1 MSSSSAADSS
11 QLVADINAL
20 SSFLAHEEVKSL
32 ESCDPVDCIA
42 ICVSSVFY
50 QAEQLFKALENK
62 PDLTKALVIV
72 GGIGHSTKPLYD
84 AVAKH
89 PRYHPLADAVEGLPE
104 ARVLQLILEKYYDV
118 DKITSKGCRILYEDK
133 STNCGQNAMFTRKV
147 LENAGFNS
155 PRSIMIIQDTTMQIR
170 TIATF
175 EFVYKDL
182 TRPPKFVS
190 CPVFVPKVKLAGPDI
205 EYDLPDLSTAELWE
219 KQRLYELLV
228 GEIPRLRD
236 DENGYGPKGKNFM
249 SHVDVSKEIEAAAA
263 RISETFGVK
272 R

>member
-1 MSSSSAADSS
+1 
-11 QLVADINAL
+11 LVSDINKL

-32 ESCDPVDCIA
+32 ESCQPVDCIA
-42 ICVSSVFY
+42 ICVSSVFH
-50 QAEQLFKALENK
+50 QAEKLFSALEAK
-62 PDLTKALVIV
+62 PNLTKALVIV

-89 PRYHPLADAVEGLPE
+89 PKYHPLASSVDGLSE
-104 ARVLQLILEKYYDV
+104 ARILQLILEKYYNIN
-118 DKITSKGCRILYEDK
+118 KIESQGCKVLYEDK
-133 STNCGQNAMFTRKV
+133 STNCGQNATFTRKV
-147 LENAGFNS
+147 LEEAGFTT
-155 PRSIMIIQDTTMQIR
+155 PDSIMIIQDTTMQIR

-175 EFVYKDL
+175 EFIYRDL
-182 TRPPKFVS
+182 AHPPKLIS
-190 CPVFVPKVKLAGPDI
+190 CPVFVPRVKISGSEI
-205 EYDLPDLSTAELWE
+205 EYDLPELSSAELWE

-236 DENGYGPKGKNFM
+236 DENGYGPRGKNFM
-249 SHVDVSKEIEAAAA
+249 AHVDVPKEVEAAAA

>member
-1 MSSSSAADSS
+1 MTSLSVIDST
-11 QLVADINAL
+11 QLVDDINAL
-20 SSFLAHEEVKSL
+20 SRFLAHEKVKSL
-32 ESCDPVDCIA
+32 DTCNPVDCIA

-50 QAEQLFKALENK
+50 QAEKLFEALEK
-62 PDLTKALVIV
+62 RPDLAKALVIV

-89 PRYHPLADAVEGLPE
+89 PRYHPLADSVDGLPE

-118 DKITSKGCRILYEDK
+118 DKITSKGCKILYEDK
-133 STNCGQNAMFTRKV
+133 STNCGQNAMFTRRV
-147 LENAGFNS
+147 LETAGFHS
-155 PRSIMIIQDTTMQIR
+155 PRSIMIVQDTTMQLR

-175 EFVYKDL
+175 EFVYRDL
-182 TRPPKFVS
+182 TDPPKLVS
-190 CPVFVPKVKLAGPDI
+190 CPVFVPKVKLSGSNI
-205 EYDLPDLSTAELWE
+205 EYDLPELSTAELWE

-236 DENGYGPKGKNFM
+236 DENGYGPRGKNFM

-263 RISETFGVK
+263 RVSETFGVK